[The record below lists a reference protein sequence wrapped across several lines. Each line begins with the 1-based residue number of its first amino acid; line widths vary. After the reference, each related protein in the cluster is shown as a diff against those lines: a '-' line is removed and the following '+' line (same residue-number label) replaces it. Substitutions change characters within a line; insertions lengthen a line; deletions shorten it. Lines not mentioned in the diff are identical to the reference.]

1 MKPFSDIHEVV
12 RKPILAYAECGLTG
26 IDHHGHY
33 SQRHLPAISQCRPSR
48 HSEPGGKAMT
58 NLVTALCVICVFFS
72 ISVFLAHAL
81 DAYRTGEAR
90 T

>member
-12 RKPILAYAECGLTG
+12 RKPILAYPQGGLTG
-26 IDHHGHY
+26 IDRHDHY
-33 SQRHLPAISQCRPSR
+33 PQRHLPPISQRRPSG

-58 NLVTALCVICVFFS
+58 VLVTALCVMCVLFS

-81 DAYRTGEAR
+81 DAYRSA
-90 T
+90 